1 MTDTSWIH
9 DRHCNDGYGDCTLV
23 PTHRT
28 DTLNPVANHG
38 LQSIIYQYCF
48 FNGNRRNNHA
58 RCKIRKLLVDEG
70 DFLLNLSINLQLL
83 LKLRSINVI
92 MLALAAVL
100 TSLLIFF

>member
-1 MTDTSWIH
+1 MVTDATIMQ
-9 DRHCNDGYGDCTLV
+9 DV
-23 PTHRT
+23 
-28 DTLNPVANHG
+28 
-38 LQSIIYQYCF
+38 
-48 FNGNRRNNHA
+48 
-58 RCKIRKLLVDEG
+58 KIRKLLVDEG